1 MKLGKR
7 GRVDGEER
15 APEHDEGAPG
25 RTGHTWPRG
34 GVRGR
39 DCFTKL
45 CFIDVRKRKRFL
57 TSTLDHLEIFIPNG
71 S

>member
-15 APEHDEGAPG
+15 APEHDEG
-25 RTGHTWPRG
+25 PRPHG
-34 GVRGR
+34 AHVASRRRRGR
-39 DCFTKL
+39 DCCTKL
-45 CFIDVRKRKRFL
+45 CFIDVRKRKRFF